1 MSSDKSLDA
10 VFAHIDAHA
19 GKTVEDL
26 CELCRQ
32 PSVSTTHVGVMEMA
46 RLLQERLERT
56 GFKTQ
61 RFETTHNPIIYGE
74 LKGGA
79 QRTLLYY
86 NHYDVQPPDP
96 LEEWVSPPFEPT
108 IRDGHVYA
116 RGATDNKGNI
126 MSRLAAIEAFLAVRG
141 QLPCTVKYMIEGNEE
156 MSSPVIGP
164 FVDGHKGILQADA
177 CIWED
182 SFAEHVPVL
191 SLGNKGIL
199 YIEMRCRTA
208 NVDFHSS
215 NAQIYENAA
224 WRLVWAL
231 STMKD
236 RDENILVEGF
246 YDDVAPLTDRE
257 KEILARVPPYDGAH
271 RREKFQIRRFLLDL
285 PDDKLPERHLTRPT
299 LNIAGIWGGYTGK
312 GRKTIVTGQ
321 ATAKVDCRLV
331 ANQDPQKIMACIRRH
346 LDKHGFGDIEIAN
359 MGHGSFPSKSDP
371 GSDIVKACVR
381 ACRRVYGQDPPIN
394 PFGTGSTP
402 VWSVIRHLKIPVV
415 STGVGKLTARTH
427 SANENIKIEHLT
439 EGAKYMAAIL
449 EEFSRP

>member
-1 MSSDKSLDA
+1 MAPGAALDA
-10 VFAHIDAHA
+10 VFAYIDAHA

-32 PSVSTTHVGVMEMA
+32 PSVSTTDVGIEGMA
-46 RLLQERLERT
+46 RLVQERLGRA
-56 GFKTQ
+56 GFQTQ

-74 LKGGA
+74 LRGRGP
-79 QRTLLYY
+79 RTLLYY

-96 LEEWVSPPFEPT
+96 VEDWASPPFEPA
-108 IRDGHVYA
+108 IREGHVYA

-126 MSRLAAIEAFLAVRG
+126 VCRLAAVEAFLAVRG
-141 QLPCTVKYMIEGNEE
+141 ELPCTVKYMIEGNEE

-164 FVDGHKGILQADA
+164 FVEGHGDLLRADG
-177 CIWED
+177 CVWED
-182 SFAEHVPVL
+182 SSAERVPVL
-191 SLGNKGIL
+191 ALGNKGML
-199 YIEMRCRTA
+199 YLELRCRTA

-215 NAQIYENAA
+215 HAQIYENAA

-231 STMKD
+231 STLKD
-236 RDENILVEGF
+236 RGEKILVEGF
-246 YDDVAPLTDRE
+246 YDDVAPLTPRE
-257 KEILARVPPYDGAH
+257 KEALAKVPPYDGAH

-285 PDDKLPERHLTRPT
+285 PDEKLPERHLTNPT

-312 GRKTIVTGQ
+312 GRKTIVAGQ
-321 ATAKVDCRLV
+321 AAAKVDCRLV
-331 ANQDPQKIMACIRRH
+331 ANQEPQKILGCIRRH
-346 LDKHGFGDIEIAN
+346 LDKHGFSDIEAVN

-371 GSDIVKACVR
+371 DSPLVRACEA
-381 ACRRVYGQDPPIN
+381 ACRRVYGENPAIN

-402 VWSVIRHLKIPVV
+402 VWSVIRHLGIPVA

-427 SANENIKIEHLT
+427 SANENLKIADLI

-449 EEFSRP
+449 EEFGSR

>member
-1 MSSDKSLDA
+1 MNGKGLDD
-10 VFAHIDAHA
+10 VFAYISAHA
-19 GKTVEDL
+19 EKTVADL

-32 PSVSTTHVGVMEMA
+32 PSISTTHVGVEEMA
-46 RLLQERLERT
+46 LLLEARLGRA
-56 GFKTQ
+56 GFRAQ
-61 RFETTHNPIIYGE
+61 HFETTHNPIVYGE
-74 LKGGA
+74 MKGN
-79 QRTLLYY
+79 RPKTLLYY

-96 LEEWVSPPFEPT
+96 IEEWMSPPFEPT
-108 IRDGHVYA
+108 TRDGHLYA

-126 MSRLAAIEAFLAVRG
+126 ISRLAAVEAFLAVRG
-141 QLPCTVKYMIEGNEE
+141 ELPCAVKYMIEGNEE

-164 FVDGHKGILQADA
+164 FVEGHKDLLRADA

-182 SFAEHVPVL
+182 AFSEHVPVL
-191 SLGNKGIL
+191 ALGNKGIL
-199 YIEMRCRTA
+199 YIELRCRTA

-246 YDDVAPLTDRE
+246 YDDVESLTERE
-257 KEILARVPPYDGAH
+257 KEILARIPPYAGAL

-285 PDDKLPERHLTRPT
+285 PDDKLPERHLTQPT

-312 GRKTIVTGQ
+312 GRKTIVTGH

-331 ANQDPQKIMACIRRH
+331 ANQDPNRILACIRRH
-346 LDKHGFGDIEIAN
+346 LDKHGFEDIEIAN

-371 GSDIVKACVR
+371 DSSIVRACER

-394 PFGTGSTP
+394 PFGSGSTP
-402 VWSVIRHLKIPVV
+402 VWSVIRYLKIPTV

-427 SANENIKIEHLT
+427 SANENIKIEHLI

-449 EEFSRP
+449 EEFSLS

>member
-1 MSSDKSLDA
+1 MERGLEA
-10 VFAHIDAHA
+10 VSAYIDAHSQKA
-19 GKTVEDL
+19 VEDL

-32 PSVSTTHVGVMEMA
+32 PSVSTTHVGIEEMA
-46 RLLQERLERT
+46 RLIQARLDRA
-56 GFKTQ
+56 GLKTQ

-74 LKGGA
+74 LKGKGP
-79 QRTLLYY
+79 RTLLFY

-96 LEEWVSPPFEPT
+96 VEDWVSPPFEPT
-108 IRDGHVYA
+108 LRDGHVFA

-126 MSRLAAIEAFLAVRG
+126 ISRLAALEAFLAVRG
-141 QLPCTVKYMIEGNEE
+141 ELPCTVKYMIEGNEE

-164 FVDGHKGILQADA
+164 FVEGHRELLAADG
-177 CIWED
+177 CVWED
-182 SFAEHVPVL
+182 SSSEHVPVL
-191 SLGNKGIL
+191 ALGNKGIL
-199 YIEMRCRTA
+199 YIELRCRTA

-215 NAQIYENAA
+215 HAPIYENAA

-246 YDDVAPLTDRE
+246 FDDVAPLTPRE
-257 KEILARVPPYDGAH
+257 REILAKVPPYDGAH
-271 RREKFQIRRFLLDL
+271 RREKFDIRRFLLDL
-285 PDDKLPERHLTRPT
+285 PDGKLPERHLTSPT

-321 ATAKVDCRLV
+321 AAAKVDCRLV
-331 ANQDPQKIMACIRRH
+331 ADQDPQKIMACIRRH
-346 LDKHGFGDIEIAN
+346 LDKHGFGDIEVVN

-371 GSDIVKACVR
+371 DSDIVKACER
-381 ACRRVYGQDPPIN
+381 ACRRVYGQDPPVN

-427 SANENIKIEHLT
+427 SANENLKVADLIQ
-439 EGAKYMAAIL
+439 GAKYMAAIL
-449 EEFSRP
+449 EEFGAT